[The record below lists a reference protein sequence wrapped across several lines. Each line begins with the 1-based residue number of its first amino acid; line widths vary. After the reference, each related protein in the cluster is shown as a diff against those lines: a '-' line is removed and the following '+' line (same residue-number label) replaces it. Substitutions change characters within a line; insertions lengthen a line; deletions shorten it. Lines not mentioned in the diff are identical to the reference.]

1 MYFVFELK
9 IAPKFVSG
17 VQPRFCK
24 RRRGAELKAKSRMS
38 IDQQRIKQRM
48 RSSKAA
54 FTERPY
60 LRICAKKYGYAYKKY
75 GYAYKKYA
83 YAYKI
88 LTLVGLF
95 YIVF

>member
-1 MYFVFELK
+1 MKCV
-9 IAPKFVSG
+9 VN
-17 VQPRFCK
+17 
-24 RRRGAELKAKSRMS
+24 
-38 IDQQRIKQRM
+38 
-48 RSSKAA
+48 

-95 YIVF
+95 YIAFYRTCIFQYAYIRMRFFYAWQRIKYGHGMHIFQAFIKKFFAM